1 MQVFVIMS
9 NVGIM
14 INAENLVSDN
24 ADGYIKKRKKIE
36 INT

>member
-14 INAENLVSDN
+14 INAENLVFDN
-24 ADGYIKKRKKIE
+24 ADGYIKKRNKIE